1 MLTLPEVIL
10 GLEQRLGNGRLVLPV
25 LPTRPVLAEIPAVPE
40 HVRAKGGVGKNE
52 IVTVLR

>member
-10 GLEQRLGNGRLVLPV
+10 SLEQRLGNCRSVLPV
-25 LPTRPVLAEIPAVPE
+25 FPTRPVLAEIPAVPE
-40 HVRAKGGVGKNE
+40 HVRAKGGVSKNK